1 MQSLRGKC
9 TIYQKIFKHFVY
21 YISFNEHDAMM
32 HEHTKYFC
40 SGRLSFIR
48 ISINL
53 LKIRKQLFYTR
64 NYTRLAWKTII
75 NEFKS
80 ISIFTSDTYRFFPI
94 YLKVHSSFVY
104 APHDYILPLKKGIHL
119 FQIDPN
125 SINTEFTFPSVF
137 IST

>member
-53 LKIRKQLFYTR
+53 LKIRKQLFYTI
-64 NYTRLAWKTII
+64 NFPRLAWITII
-75 NEFKS
+75 SESKS
-80 ISIFTSDTYRFFPI
+80 GIDRFLPI

-119 FQIDPN
+119 FRIDPN